1 MIQVKVIFIDGY
13 TVPFEFSVLV
23 SVTLSDAMFII
34 VRRNREKYSCTIS
47 FTHFPSSIQYSI
59 IGTLQA
65 GFGFILHTHSDLA
78 TIMLKS
84 QDSQVSP

>member
-47 FTHFPSSIQYSI
+47 FTHKVNVQCRLSVKY
-59 IGTLQA
+59 T
-65 GFGFILHTHSDLA
+65 
-78 TIMLKS
+78 
-84 QDSQVSP
+84 V